1 MIEIDIRELVPR
13 FLRKD
18 KNGGAIAAAIE
29 AAMRY
34 TAAQAL
40 TGLNLVADTDTMPEW
55 RLDEMAWELNCLY
68 DYRAGAEQKRRWI
81 KHSIPIYRIYGT
93 PRAIINYLEGMF
105 DQVEVEENLLYG
117 GDPFHFQVTLTGEW
131 TDEKEAWAR
140 RAADVARNVRSVLDA
155 IAVGSHHRLFIGGS
169 GEAAAGFSYGMTGDG
184 LLTGTLP
191 QDNMAGGLAEVM
203 AAARGIG
210 EGNVFPYPKAG
221 TQPDINTVAGL
232 AEGSAEA
239 AIDQGGSV
247 YPYTMCGTLMSGE

>member
-117 GDPFHFQVTLTGEW
+117 GDH
-131 TDEKEAWAR
+131 DC
-140 RAADVARNVRSVLDA
+140 S
-155 IAVGSHHRLFIGGS
+155 
-169 GEAAAGFSYGMTGDG
+169 AGCSERVIR
-184 LLTGTLP
+184 P
-191 QDNMAGGLAEVM
+191 
-203 AAARGIG
+203 
-210 EGNVFPYPKAG
+210 
-221 TQPDINTVAGL
+221 
-232 AEGSAEA
+232 S
-239 AIDQGGSV
+239 S
-247 YPYTMCGTLMSGE
+247 